1 MNVYP
6 AVRLKVDGL
15 AAARGIRT
23 IFHQLS
29 LSLEAGEALMLTGPN
44 GIGKTTLLRTLA
56 GFLRP
61 MAGTVRLEGGD
72 EEKTLG
78 EQSHYVGHLNGVKPG
93 LSIIENL
100 EFFAEFLGGERDAA
114 AAAAQTLDL
123 AALTDVPAAYLS
135 AGQKRRV
142 GLARLL
148 CAPRPVW
155 LLDEP
160 AVSLDEASHKILA
173 GMVARHLEQGG
184 IAISATHT
192 PLGWST
198 VKTLNLGEHMSALQ
212 AAEAEAEA

>member
-1 MNVYP
+1 MKVYP
-6 AVRLKVDGL
+6 AIRLKVDGL

-23 IFHQLS
+23 IFHHLS
-29 LSLEAGEALMLTGPN
+29 FALDAGDALMLTGPN

-56 GFLRP
+56 GFLP
-61 MAGTVRLEGGD
+61 PAAGTVTLEGADG
-72 EEKTLG
+72 EKTPG
-78 EQSHYVGHLNGVKPG
+78 EQSHYVGHLNGVKPA

-100 EFFAEFLGGERDAA
+100 EFFADFLGGARGAA
-114 AAAAQTLDL
+114 AAAAETLGL
-123 AALTDVPAAYLS
+123 GALTDVPAAYLS

-148 CAPRPVW
+148 CAGRPVW

-173 GMVARHLEQGG
+173 GMVARHLEHGG

-198 VKTLNLGEHMSALQ
+198 ARTLNLGEHRAAL
-212 AAEAEAEA
+212 AAEAEVEA